1 MLFTLPPSLPIGA
14 NQAFVH
20 PLAKTVTWRKSPLR
34 QTLWCRGFQVVMIGT
49 DSAPRILQDHPA
61 VKRKSIE
68 ITGIVQGIGFRPFVY
83 NLALTHSIRGWVLNN
98 EKGVLIDA
106 EGEDAALERF
116 IEGLT
121 RRAPPLSRIETLKA
135 TALEPQGHPEFEIRR
150 SEGASQGFTLISP
163 DVATC
168 DACRE
173 ELFSPANF
181 RHRYPF
187 INCTLCG
194 PRFTIIKDIP
204 YDRHKTTM
212 AAFTMCPV
220 CRKEYENPADR
231 RFHAQPNACPA
242 CGPSLRLVDRKG
254 ERLPG
259 EAMERALELL
269 SQGSILAVKG
279 IGGFH
284 LVCDAG
290 NPGAVSTLRSRK
302 FREDKPFAVMC
313 RDMEEVSAHCHVR
326 EEEERLLRSPQRP
339 IVLLKRKKGSSL
351 APGVAPLQKTLG
363 VMLPYS
369 PLHHVLLDGPLKSLV
384 MTSGN
389 VSDEPIAYQNEEAL
403 RRLSR
408 IADFFLLHDRD
419 IHVRCDDSVARVF
432 KGKPYLLRRS
442 RGYVPFPVKLPFDL
456 ERILACGAELK
467 NTFALSRG
475 PYVFVSHHIGDLE
488 NLETLLSFEKG
499 IEHFKNLFSIE
510 PKAVA
515 YDLHPEYLS
524 TKFALSLD
532 GIAKVGVQHHHAHVV
547 SAMAENGLDGE
558 VIGVALDGTGFGSDG
573 TIWGGEFLRADL
585 REFTRVGHLKQVP
598 MPGGSMAIKEPWRMA
613 FAYLLDAFGD
623 PAMELDWV
631 RRRDPHKCGV
641 LKRMIETRVNS
652 PLTSS
657 MGRLFDAVS
666 SLLSIRDRVNY
677 EGQAA
682 VELEMTADPE
692 VKDPYP
698 FRMDETVR
706 PMIVD
711 PRGIVKGIVQDL
723 ISGCSPSYISGKFHR
738 TVARLVVEMCRT
750 IRLESRLDRVV
761 LSGGVFQNT
770 LLLEL
775 VFCGLEEAGFE
786 VYTHHLVPTND
797 GGISLG
803 QAVIAHMRC
812 FQCA

>member
-1 MLFTLPPSLPIGA
+1 
-14 NQAFVH
+14 
-20 PLAKTVTWRKSPLR
+20 
-34 QTLWCRGFQVVMIGT
+34 
-49 DSAPRILQDHPA
+49 

-83 NLALTHSIRGWVLNN
+83 NLALIHSIRGWVLNN

-106 EGEDAALERF
+106 EGEDGALEHF

-121 RRAPPLSRIETLKA
+121 RLAPPLARIETLK
-135 TALEPQGHPEFEIRR
+135 TRPLEPRGYSHFEIKLSKGS
-150 SEGASQGFTLISP
+150 SEGFTLISP

-168 DACRE
+168 NACLT
-173 ELFSPANF
+173 ELFSPGDF

-212 AAFTMCPV
+212 ASFTMCPV
-220 CRKEYENPADR
+220 CRKEYENPVDR

-242 CGPSLRLVDRKG
+242 CGPSLRLADRKG
-254 ERLPG
+254 ETLSG
-259 EAMERALELL
+259 DALDRTLSLL
-269 SQGSILAVKG
+269 LQGSIVAVKG

-284 LVCDAG
+284 LVCNAE
-290 NPGAVSTLRSRK
+290 NHAAVSGLRSRK

-313 RDMEEVSAHCHVR
+313 RDMEEVKAHCSLQ
-326 EEEERLLRSPQRP
+326 EEEERLLCSPERP
-339 IVLLKRKKGSSL
+339 IVLLNRKKDSSI
-351 APGVAPLQKTLG
+351 APSVAPFQKTLG

-369 PLHHVLLDGPLKSLV
+369 PLHHLLLRGPLKSLV

-389 VSDEPIAYQNEEAL
+389 VSDEPIAFKNQEAFH
-403 RRLSR
+403 RLSE
-408 IADFFLLHDRD
+408 IADFFLFHDRD
-419 IHVRCDDSVARVF
+419 IHMRCDDSVVRVF
-432 KGKPYLLRRS
+432 QDRPYVLRRS
-442 RGYVPFPVKLPFDL
+442 RGYVPFPIKLSIDL
-456 ERILACGAELK
+456 EMILACGGELK
-467 NTFALSRG
+467 NTFALTRG

-488 NLETLLSFEKG
+488 NMETLFSFEQG
-499 IEHFKNLFSIE
+499 IEHFRNLFSIE

-524 TKFALSLD
+524 TKYALSLT
-532 GIAKVGVQHHHAHVV
+532 GIPKVGIQHHHAHVV

-558 VIGVALDGTGFGSDG
+558 VIGVALDGTGFGNDG

-585 REFTRVGHLKQVP
+585 RDFKRVAHLRQVP

-613 FAYLLDAFGD
+613 FAYLFEAFGD
-623 PAMELDWV
+623 KALDLELDWIK
-631 RRRDPHKCGV
+631 RRDPQKCGV
-641 LKRMIETRVNS
+641 LKKMLERRVNS
-652 PLTSS
+652 PRTSS

-666 SLLSIRDRVNY
+666 SLLSVRDTVNY

-682 VELEMTADPE
+682 AELEMMADPE
-692 VKDPYP
+692 DQEEYP
-698 FRMDETVR
+698 FEIQEKEQ
-706 PMIVD
+706 PMVVD
-711 PRGIVKGIVQDL
+711 PMELVRGVVQDL
-723 ISGCSPSYISGKFHR
+723 TRGRSPSRISGKFHR
-738 TVARLVVEMCRT
+738 TVARLVVETCRK
-750 IRLESRLDRVV
+750 IQLDSGLDRVV
-761 LSGGVFQNT
+761 LSGGVFQNI
-770 LLLEL
+770 LLLAF
-775 VFCGLEEAGFE
+775 VVDGLKETGFE

-812 FQCA
+812 FQCV